1 MIGIVSYREL
11 EFYDSIRP
19 VSNKGNWFLILLGNP
34 HNPTPALKLVLENYI
49 YLNRRTK
56 DVRFFMPGF
65 VVDREGI
72 HARIRMCLHDSFSF
86 YEDGFLDTIDWLE
99 NGTEKY
105 EYSESM
111 ELILLPFSKDENN
124 GIVCDFDNLLC
135 YNLDQMLKEGKNI
148 IKCITNAVQ
157 VIYQDM
163 SVEETARQMGDMKNK
178 QSLQDTHTVFI
189 AGSKDLW
196 RERDSIRAIFSQLSN
211 RGHVWYKTYTFE
223 DFDRSFT
230 INGRQDDY
238 NFFIREEADSA
249 LFILDDRIGGITR
262 HEFQIAID
270 SFVTEGHPHI
280 FVYSRKADGEQD
292 NHDIQEIRDV
302 INNYN
307 QYYTEYIDI
316 QDLRNQ
322 IIRDF
327 R

>member
-1 MIGIVSYREL
+1 MMGIVSYKEL

-19 VSNKGNWFLILLGNP
+19 ASNKGNWFLILLGNLY
-34 HNPTPALKLVLENYI
+34 NPTPALKLVLENYI

-65 VVDREGI
+65 VVDQQGI
-72 HARIRMCLHDSFSF
+72 QARARMCLLDSFSF

-99 NGTEKY
+99 NGTEMY

-111 ELILLPFSKDENN
+111 ELILLPFNKDENN
-124 GIVCDFDNLLC
+124 GIVYDFDNLLC
-135 YNLDQMLKEGKNI
+135 YNLDQMLNEGKNI

-163 SVEETARQMGDMKNK
+163 SVEETTRQMEEKKNK
-178 QSLQDTHTVFI
+178 QSLQDTHIVFV

-211 RGHVWYKTYTFE
+211 RGNVWYKTYTFE

-230 INGRQDDY
+230 MNGRQDDY
-238 NFFIREEADSA
+238 NVFIREEADSA
-249 LFILDDRIGGITR
+249 LFILDGRIGGITR
-262 HEFQIAID
+262 HEFDIAFE
-270 SFVTEGHPHI
+270 SYVSKGRPLI
-280 FVYSRKADGEQD
+280 FVYSRKTDSEQE
-292 NHDIQEIRDV
+292 NNDIQEIKDV
-302 INNYN
+302 INDNQ

>member
-19 VSNKGNWFLILLGNP
+19 ASNKGNWFLILLGNLY
-34 HNPTPALKLVLENYI
+34 NPTPALKLVLENYI

-65 VVDREGI
+65 VVDQQGI
-72 HARIRMCLHDSFSF
+72 QARARMCLLDSFSF

-111 ELILLPFSKDENN
+111 ELILLPFSKDKNN
-124 GIVCDFDNLLC
+124 SIVYDFDNLLC
-135 YNLDQMLKEGKNI
+135 YNLDQMLEEGTNI

-163 SVEETARQMGDMKNK
+163 SVEETTRQMEDMQNK
-178 QSLQDTHTVFI
+178 QSLQDTHKVFV

-211 RGHVWYKTYTFE
+211 RGNVWYKTYTFE

-230 INGRQDDY
+230 MQGRQDDY
-238 NFFIREEADSA
+238 NVFIKEEADSA
-249 LFILDDRIGGITR
+249 LFILDDRIGGITS

-270 SFVTEGHPHI
+270 SFVIEGRPQI
-280 FVYSRKADGEQD
+280 FVYSRKSDGEQV
-292 NHDIQEIRDV
+292 NHDIQEIRNV
-302 INNYN
+302 INKYN
-307 QYYTEYIDI
+307 QYFTEYIDI
-316 QDLRNQ
+316 HDLRNQ